1 MNRTNLVLVIA
12 ILCLAS
18 FYSWSKLHKVE
29 ETNQK
34 FESSRYYPGVE
45 EEGVESI
52 RITSKD
58 PAYDYTL
65 HRKADHWY
73 IDSNLLNIEKT
84 HQLVHTVLE
93 LTRERQMEANPSQA
107 REKEFKL
114 DQPSYRFEPFKNGG
128 ESLGA
133 VKLGARTPDYNQ
145 YYGQM
150 EKGGSVDTVPAFTF
164 SVLEEKPKDLIE
176 ASLFP
181 VEVAAV
187 DTFSAEPA
195 GGTKVSLKRQGESD
209 LYSFVT
215 PKAGKADESAVK
227 DFLFKLHD
235 LKIARFLAAE
245 EHPEMGDRQVRY
257 EAKLSYS
264 DYLVVTELY
273 GRVAA
278 NPKLLYGR
286 RYFVKTGE
294 DKPAAGTEE
303 RFVVEIPQKSE
314 VLQPSDKLF
323 VDRRVAVFDLNKVE
337 ELHLSGDLGKQDIVA
352 GKHGKWL
359 DSSHHQVPQDRM
371 NGLLWTLRD
380 LRFETETKPEQ
391 VESKPSLE
399 IKLTGDGFQDIELRF
414 GVGKNGNPY
423 LRRGAKAYDL
433 SQTSWNALTDSV
445 KKFLKTKSSG
455 ESQSEQSDH

>member
-18 FYSWSKLHKVE
+18 FYSWSKLHKLEV
-29 ETNQK
+29 TDQK
-34 FESSRYYPGVE
+34 FEASRYYPGVE

-52 RITSKD
+52 HITSKD

-73 IDSNLLNIEKT
+73 LDSNLLNIEKT

-93 LTRERQMEANPSQA
+93 LTRERQMEAKPTEA

-145 YYGQM
+145 YYGQF

-187 DTFSAEPA
+187 DTFSLEPA
-195 GGTKVSLKRQGESD
+195 GGAKVSLKREGETD

-235 LKIARFLAAE
+235 LKIARFLASE
-245 EHPEMGDRQVRY
+245 EHPKMGEQQVRY
-257 EAKLSYS
+257 QAKLSYS

-278 NPKLLYGR
+278 NPKLIYGR
-286 RYFVKTGE
+286 RYFVKKDE
-294 DKPAAGTEE
+294 QKPTEGTEE
-303 RFVVEIPQKSE
+303 RFVVEIPEKSE
-314 VLQPSDKLF
+314 VLQPSERLF

-337 ELHLSGDLGKQDIVA
+337 ALHVAGDNGKEDIGA

-359 DSSHHQVPQDRM
+359 DAAGHEVSQDRM

-380 LRFETETKPEQ
+380 LRFEDESKPEQ
-391 VESKPSLE
+391 ADTKPNLE
-399 IKLTGDGFQDIELRF
+399 IKLTGDGFKDIELRF

-423 LRRGAKAYDL
+423 LRRGAKVYNL